1 MLTHLVR
8 RLLLFIPVLVLV
20 SALIFVLVRVL
31 PGDVAVL
38 ILAGPEGS
46 SGVSQEALARVR
58 ADLGLDRPLHV
69 QYLAWIGDVLR
80 LNLGNSFI
88 SRESIVSEI
97 GRRLP
102 VTAEFAVLTLLIS
115 LLIAIPVGIISA
127 IRQSTWVDYLVR
139 VVSIAGLTAP
149 TFWTGSLII
158 LVLMVYFDWTPPLG
172 YVTPLQDPWTNLQQ
186 MVFPALAMGYFYS
199 AVVSRMTRS
208 TMLEVLRQEYIRT
221 AWAKG
226 LRERVVVIRHA
237 LRNAILPVVTIS
249 GFQFGHLLGGSVI
262 LETLFALPGLGSG
275 LIDAIQG
282 RDYVVVQTFILLMA
296 VWFLLTNLFV
306 DLLYAWL
313 DPRVRY
319 T

>member
-1 MLTHLVR
+1 M
-8 RLLLFIPVLVLV
+8 LFIPVLVLV

-172 YVTPLQDPWTNLQQ
+172 YVTPLQD
-186 MVFPALAMGYFYS
+186 
-199 AVVSRMTRS
+199 
-208 TMLEVLRQEYIRT
+208 
-221 AWAKG
+221 
-226 LRERVVVIRHA
+226 
-237 LRNAILPVVTIS
+237 
-249 GFQFGHLLGGSVI
+249 
-262 LETLFALPGLGSG
+262 
-275 LIDAIQG
+275 
-282 RDYVVVQTFILLMA
+282 
-296 VWFLLTNLFV
+296 
-306 DLLYAWL
+306 
-313 DPRVRY
+313 
-319 T
+319 